1 MKKIFRVVLV
11 GEFAKEFLVSSVEAK
26 VIGVFRRSLYVEN
39 TFGRVVCIGERG
51 IGPGPLNAVCEFC
64 NDEDFTE
71 IVSARSSARVQNSS
85 IHLGSRVIIDTS
97 RSEEWSPD
105 PLPIGWDLEYFLG
118 NLPVLVQWIAET
130 GPREGLAPLIAQ
142 VVSGEE
148 ISNKDAFGT
157 MSWNGISN
165 FRHWLSLSL
174 NQEENLDFPVMAH
187 RLVGLG
193 PGLTP
198 SGDDF
203 WCGVMIAL
211 HALGHFEISEKISG
225 VILNQAENRT
235 NKISRAHLECAA
247 RGQGAKALHE
257 TISAMGMAEKARL
270 SSALRALDKLGHTS
284 GWDSLAGVVCVV
296 VSMASWKVTN
306 FGMKLLEHDG

>member
-1 MKKIFRVVLV
+1 MKKISRVVLV

-39 TFGRVVCIGERG
+39 TFGWIACIGERG

-71 IVSARSSARVQNSS
+71 IVNVGSSARVQKSS
-85 IHLGSRVIIDTS
+85 IHLGSKVIIDTS
-97 RSEEWSPD
+97 SSEEWKPD

-118 NLPVLVQWIAET
+118 NLPILVQWLAET

-148 ISNKDAFGT
+148 ISNKDAFHKI
-157 MSWNGISN
+157 SWQGISD
-165 FRHWLSLSL
+165 FRHWLSYSL
-174 NQEENLDFPVMAH
+174 NGEGNHEIPATAR

-211 HALGHFEISEKISG
+211 RALGHFEISEKISG
-225 VILNQAENRT
+225 VILNQAEYRT

-247 RGQGAKALHE
+247 RGQGAEALHE
-257 TISAMGMAEKARL
+257 AISAVGMADKARL
-270 SSALRALDKLGHTS
+270 SSVLRALDKFGHTS
-284 GWDSLAGVVCVV
+284 GWDSLAGVVCVFG
-296 VSMASWKVTN
+296 ALVTSK
-306 FGMKLLEHDG
+306 GHPVLV